1 MTAPSIKHKFQSALA
16 DGGDNSLLQPS
27 NWNDDHD
34 LTVSAAS
41 ILGKTSGAGAVE
53 ELDAAS
59 VKTFLAPVAA
69 DVAFTD
75 TALVLGRKSA
85 GAGAGEEMTATDI
98 ANLLADIVCP
108 IGTILHWVGDA
119 VPSRHLLLNGQA
131 VSRATYSALFA
142 LWGTRFGAGDGSTT
156 FNVMDARGYVLRGLD
171 RSAGVDPDA
180 ASRTDRGDGTT
191 GDNLG
196 TKQADELASHNHT
209 ASSASAG
216 NHSHT
221 FDARNGTAIGT
232 GLPLTANAVGSVV
245 NKGTDA
251 AGAHTHTITV
261 NANGGNETRMK
272 NIAVDFIVRAL

>member
-209 ASSASAG
+209 ASTSSNGGHTHTWGNFISNDSATGAAQKVNG
-216 NHSHT
+216 NGADGVTSY
-221 FDARNGTAIGT
+221 N
-232 GLPLTANAVGSVV
+232 
-245 NKGTDA
+245 
-251 AGAHTHTITV
+251 GAHTHTVTV
-261 NANGGNETRMK
+261 DANGGNETRMK